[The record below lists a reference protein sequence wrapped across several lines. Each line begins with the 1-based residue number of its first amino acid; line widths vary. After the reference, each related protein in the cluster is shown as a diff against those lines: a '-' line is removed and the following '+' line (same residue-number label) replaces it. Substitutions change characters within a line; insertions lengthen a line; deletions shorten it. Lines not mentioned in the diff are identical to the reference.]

1 MELDL
6 ASAEACLKKHFGH
19 SKFRPLQVDCLRSI
33 YSRSDTVTLMATGAG
48 KSLLYQFPSLLFEET
63 YKRKSTTLVVSPLIS
78 LMADQ
83 AMHLRQTTC
92 RACFLNSAQFD
103 KAVWTAAAA
112 GAYHVIFSTPET
124 ILNWLPN
131 LVSLAERG
139 QLDLIAIDEAH
150 CVSEWGSDFRP
161 TYRRLGELRA
171 ALPTVPILALTAT
184 ATKIVR
190 DDIATVLRLKSPRV
204 FVSTFNRPNLHYAIS
219 KKSHSISADL
229 SSALSPLFSSGGL
242 GCAIV
247 FVATQKLT
255 SEIAEAIN
263 RLPFA
268 QSSQTPTSAVLAG
281 WETSRDGASAAGGSA
296 ISSAQSPFAAAY
308 HAGLSDATK
317 QEVHEGFVQGRIRV
331 VCATIAFAMGV
342 DVPDVRVVVHWGIP
356 KNLESYYQ
364 QTGRAG
370 RDGYPSRCVLYWTQ
384 ADFVTANYFV
394 SESSSEG
401 RGASSGA
408 SGGGPANEKYSPA
421 AGLLAM
427 TRFIHTNSCRRRQ
440 LLDYF
445 DEKVTA
451 DFSCSH
457 CDICDAAS
465 SATSELHDFT
475 DDARTMVGACK
486 FSGGGSGITL
496 IKGIVRGS
504 SDVVKRFGSRL
515 QSCPYFGKGSHRPEK
530 YWDGLIPLLLTAR
543 LMNISSQTIDRGGGA
558 RAFTFTAYNVTP
570 LGEKF
575 LSDNSRLPRM
585 VVPDDLKPFLAA
597 PSAAASSEKVRTGS
611 ALILYETGE
620 AGLSEGEQK
629 LFFELIAVRRAEAER
644 LKIVPYMVT
653 FEKVVRELARS
664 RPVDR
669 ASLLRVEGVSEKF
682 AQEHGSAFLAV
693 IAASAKVFSQ
703 GGAAGHPTA
712 NPGLSHAA
720 GGAARPVCSDKNID
734 SWQRVV
740 VSGQSLASVAND
752 KGIKPG
758 TVIEHVVSAMG
769 AGELVRLPPAL
780 YNRASHSTT
789 DPAESYDNACA
800 FFLSRLGLDPA
811 PLRYV
816 AASFEAAVVEATGR
830 RISWLPAALVSPQSS
845 TAALGTVE
853 FASAAEILMKSTP
866 LVERAMVLS
875 GAPESTKNDYYVA
888 VKVLRALLSER
899 QRFSQEWSS
908 VHNIAS
914 APSPLP
920 PNGGGAQGSSA
931 SSAPPPPVVD
941 DEISNGD
948 LLAFLEACEPEPA
961 SKRAR
966 TS

>member
-1 MELDL
+1 VMELDL

-19 SKFRPLQVDCLRSI
+19 SKFRPLQVDCIRSI
-33 YSRSDTVTLMATGAG
+33 FSRSDTLTLMATGAG
-48 KSLLYQFPSLLFEET
+48 KSLLYQFPSLLFEEM

-92 RACFLNSAQFD
+92 RACFLNSAQID

-131 LVSLAERG
+131 LVSLAEKG

-204 FVSTFNRPNLHYAIS
+204 FVSTFNRPNLHYSIS

-268 QSSQTPTSAVLAG
+268 QSSQNPSSAVLAG
-281 WETSRDGASAAGGSA
+281 WETSRESASAAGGSS
-296 ISSAQSPFAAAY
+296 ISNAQSPFAAAY

-384 ADFVTANYFV
+384 ADFATANYFV
-394 SESSSEG
+394 SEASSES
-401 RGASSGA
+401 RGASSGGG

-445 DEKVTA
+445 DEKLTA

-457 CDICDAAS
+457 CDICNAAS

-504 SDVVKRFGSRL
+504 TSADVVKRFGSRL

-530 YWDGLIPLLLTAR
+530 YWDGLIPLLMTAR

-570 LGEKF
+570 LGETF
-575 LSDNSRLPRM
+575 LSDKSRLPRM
-585 VVPDDLKPFLAA
+585 VVPDDLKPFLTA

-611 ALILYETGE
+611 PLILYETGE
-620 AGLSEGEQK
+620 AGLSENEQK
-629 LFFELIAVRRAEAER
+629 LFFDLVAVRKAEAER

-653 FEKVVRELARS
+653 FEKVLRELARS

-682 AQEHGSAFLAV
+682 AQEHGSAFLVA
-693 IAASAKVFSQ
+693 IAAAAKVFSQ
-703 GGAAGHPTA
+703 GGAVHPST
-712 NPGLSHAA
+712 NPGHSHAA

-740 VSGQSLASVAND
+740 SPDNRSQRSLTKKASSLA
-752 KGIKPG
+752 
-758 TVIEHVVSAMG
+758 
-769 AGELVRLPPAL
+769 
-780 YNRASHSTT
+780 
-789 DPAESYDNACA
+789 
-800 FFLSRLGLDPA
+800 
-811 PLRYV
+811 
-816 AASFEAAVVEATGR
+816 
-830 RISWLPAALVSPQSS
+830 
-845 TAALGTVE
+845 
-853 FASAAEILMKSTP
+853 
-866 LVERAMVLS
+866 
-875 GAPESTKNDYYVA
+875 
-888 VKVLRALLSER
+888 LLL
-899 QRFSQEWSS
+899 
-908 VHNIAS
+908 NT
-914 APSPLP
+914 
-920 PNGGGAQGSSA
+920 
-931 SSAPPPPVVD
+931 SSAPLARVSSCVSRLHFT
-941 DEISNGD
+941 IGLHT
-948 LLAFLEACEPEPA
+948 LLILF
-961 SKRAR
+961 SRTIMRAH
-966 TS
+966 SF